1 MNIVNKLTWRHM
13 RKNKRQTLVT
23 IIGVIISVAMV
34 TGVATLAFSFM
45 DFMQKQTNSQE
56 GDGHQ
61 QHHDGRDEQT
71 VTIEADSQ
79 TQDVFVRRPVGYAT
93 LEDGQNDHKPYVHLV
108 EFNDQAFEQYP
119 IHLTEDRLPENEH
132 EVLL

>member
-45 DFMQKQTNSQE
+45 DLMQKQTIAQE
-56 GDGHQ
+56 GEWHVQ
-61 QHHDGRDEQT
+61 YHDVSDEQL
-71 VTIEADSQ
+71 VSIEADKQ
-79 TQDVFVRRPVGYAT
+79 TKDVFLQRPVGYAT
-93 LEDGQNDHKPYVHLV
+93 LEDGRSEEHTSELQSRFDLV
-108 EFNDQAFEQYP
+108 C
-119 IHLTEDRLPENEH
+119 RL
-132 EVLL
+132 LLEKKK